1 MSQWGRG
8 DAGGGVAQRV
18 GLETGER
25 REQRRRR
32 RWWWHTDTFF
42 FFYTGCPLST
52 RGADHRAAGVL
63 SKTARVARREVEAA
77 ALEPRERARAL
88 LLMLLLLVVV
98 GVGARRLV
106 ELNRTATEEYSVV
119 SSVRVEW

>member
-1 MSQWGRG
+1 MPAVASRSASASRPERG
-8 DAGGGVAQRV
+8 GNNGGGEGGGGTQ
-18 GLETGER
+18 T
-25 REQRRRR
+25 
-32 RWWWHTDTFF
+32 HFF
-42 FFYTGCPLST
+42 YFYTGCPLST

-77 ALEPRERARAL
+77 ALEPRERARAA
-88 LLMLLLLVVV
+88 LLLLLLLVV

-106 ELNRTATEEYSVV
+106 ELNRTATDEYSVV